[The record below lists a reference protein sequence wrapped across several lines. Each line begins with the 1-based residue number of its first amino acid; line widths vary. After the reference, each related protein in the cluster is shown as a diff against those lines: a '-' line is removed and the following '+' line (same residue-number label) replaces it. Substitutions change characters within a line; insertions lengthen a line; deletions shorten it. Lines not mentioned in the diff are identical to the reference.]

1 MSADFPAPNEQHVYP
16 MAPLIRL
23 PLIGLYLALALPL
36 PLQAPLS
43 LRPWLLAALPLGLLL
58 VVAITS
64 ERVVLDD
71 HGIRLGHPPW
81 CGRLLR
87 RGWSVPWTQVSSL
100 TPVATSQGGRVFYLR
115 GAASEAHNGSG
126 VAHLLPQRVA
136 RFEDF
141 LARFSHFSGVDTRAV
156 TRLTPPWTYRLLA
169 VLTVTLLAG
178 ELAAFLALRTPAS

>member
-1 MSADFPAPNEQHVYP
+1 MSAALPAPSEQHVYP

-23 PLIGLYLALALPL
+23 PLIALYLALALPL

-43 LRPWLLAALPLGLLL
+43 LRPWLLAAVPLGLVL

-81 CGRLLR
+81 CGWLLR
-87 RGWSVPWTQVSSL
+87 RGWSVPWNQVSSL

-115 GAASEAHNGSG
+115 SAAQDGNGSG

-141 LARFSHFSGVDTRAV
+141 LARFSHFSGVDTGAV

-169 VLTVTLLAG
+169 VLAVTLLVG
-178 ELAAFLALRTPAS
+178 ELGGFLALGTPAS

>member
-1 MSADFPAPNEQHVYP
+1 MSEVLPAQSQQHVYS

-23 PLIGLYLALALPL
+23 PLIALYLALALPL
-36 PLQAPLS
+36 PLQAPPS
-43 LRPWLLAALPLGLLL
+43 LRPWLLAAVPLGLVL

-71 HGIRLGHPPW
+71 HGIGLGHPPW
-81 CGRLLR
+81 CGWLLR
-87 RGWSVPWTQVSSL
+87 RGWSVPWNRVSSL
-100 TPVATSQGGRVFYLR
+100 TPVATSQGGRVYYLR
-115 GAASEAHNGSG
+115 SAAQEASGPG

-141 LARFSHFSGVDTRAV
+141 LARFSRFSGVDTGVV

-169 VLTVTLLAG
+169 VLAGTLLVG
-178 ELAAFLALRTPAS
+178 ELAAFLALGTPAR